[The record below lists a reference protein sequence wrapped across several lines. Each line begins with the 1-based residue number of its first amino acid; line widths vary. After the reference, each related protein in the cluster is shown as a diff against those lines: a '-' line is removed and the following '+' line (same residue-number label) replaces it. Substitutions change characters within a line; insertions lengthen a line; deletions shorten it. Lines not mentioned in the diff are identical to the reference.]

1 MSSTS
6 RTAEQKTKAAKK
18 YLIVNADDFGLS
30 PGVNQGIVT
39 AHEQGIVTSASLM
52 VRWPAAVAA
61 AAFGRDH
68 PAFSLGL
75 HLDLGECTFRNG
87 RLKLLYEVVSLDDSA
102 AVAREL
108 ARQLDQFQALAG
120 REPTHLDSHQHVHR
134 WEPVRSL
141 AAEAA
146 RRLRIPLRHCCP
158 AVRYCGD
165 FYGQTDEGASLPE
178 AIRLDRLIQIL
189 TGVPPGITEVVCH
202 PGFGEDLETMYREER
217 AQELAVLCDPRV
229 REALA
234 VAGIELCSF
243 RGITALGEVVIP

>member
-1 MSSTS
+1 MSSL
-6 RTAEQKTKAAKK
+6 TAEQKTKAGRK

-52 VRWPAAVAA
+52 VRWPAAPAA

-68 PAFSLGL
+68 PFLSLGL
-75 HLDLGECTFRNG
+75 HLELGEYTFRNG
-87 RLKLLYEVVSLDDSA
+87 RLKPLYEVVRLDDSA
-102 AVAREL
+102 AVAGEL
-108 ARQLDQFQALAG
+108 ARQLDKFHAMAG

-134 WEPVRSL
+134 WEPVRSV
-141 AAEAA
+141 AVEAA

-178 AIRLDRLIQIL
+178 AIDLDRLIKIL
-189 TGVPPGITEVVCH
+189 TGLGPGITELVCH
-202 PGFGEDLETMYREER
+202 PGFDEDLETMYRAER
-217 AQELAVLCDPRV
+217 AQEVAVLCDPRV

-234 VAGIELCSF
+234 AAGIELCSF
-243 RGITALGEVVIP
+243 RGITAFANVVIR